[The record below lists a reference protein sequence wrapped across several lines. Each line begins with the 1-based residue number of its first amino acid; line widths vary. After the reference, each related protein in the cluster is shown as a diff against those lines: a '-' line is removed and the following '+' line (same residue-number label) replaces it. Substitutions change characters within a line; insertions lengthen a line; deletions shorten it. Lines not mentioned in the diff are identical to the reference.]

1 MKPPPASSR
10 RFSTTASSQ
19 SEDIQFRAGL
29 GVNWLSDS
37 IGAVFGFNFTY
48 GLDYFPRK
56 PWVFSTSFDLGT
68 LGEAGLFHNQT
79 TVGVVV
85 RRFEVFT
92 GFDYYHIGDGELS
105 GWISGLRWRF

>member
-1 MKPPPASSR
+1 M
-10 RFSTTASSQ
+10 
-19 SEDIQFRAGL
+19 
-29 GVNWLSDS
+29 NWLSDS